1 MKKTRRFASLAT
13 AAILV
18 ACAVVPATMSALPV
32 SAQTVTI
39 TQATGN
45 AEADHTYSAY
55 QIFKGTVV
63 DGALTGIDW
72 NKDIV
77 NDGALLT
84 ALKGDTQLG
93 KYFANCTSAA
103 EVAAALNA
111 KVAGTE
117 EGTETSVFANNGAL
131 TQHFAELVKANLKD
145 NVTASATS
153 AKNGTSAELS
163 ITADGYYL
171 IVDDTANL
179 QTGAYSRYIL
189 TTVDADSDTTLS
201 IAQKASSPTVV
212 KKVKENTDVDDY
224 TYTDARGSQ
233 TDKDYNDVA
242 DYNIGDAV
250 PFKLYGTMPST
261 IGDYEHYRYIFHDTL
276 GTQFT
281 APAVGDVT
289 VKVDGKNAVGATV
302 AIAGNEITVTFA
314 DIKDGNTITAS
325 SVVTVEYSA
334 VLNKTAQIGLSGQE
348 NAVKLEYSND
358 SYWDGSGTP
367 TTSKTPEDKVIV
379 FTYELDVTK
388 QDSVTDK
395 KLKDAEF
402 NLKNAADKYAK
413 VDENG
418 YVTGW
423 VDSEE
428 AGSTL
433 KSDENGLFKVIGL
446 DDGTY
451 TLTETKAPTGYNLLN
466 APVTLKLDATT
477 ANGQNWDVFD
487 ATKALT
493 DLTLTVDTG
502 AAQPAK
508 TPGEGDSFGKYGV
521 VETTVL
527 NTSGSSL
534 PSTGGIGTTI
544 FYVAGG
550 VLVVGAGVLLITKKR
565 AKDAQ

>member
-13 AAILV
+13 AAILA

>member
-13 AAILV
+13 AAILA

-281 APAVGDVT
+281 APAVGDLT

-423 VDSEE
+423 VDTVAE
-428 AGSTL
+428 ASVL
-433 KSDENGLFKVIGL
+433 KSDANGLFKVIGL

>member
-13 AAILV
+13 AAILA

-423 VDSEE
+423 VDTVAE
-428 AGSTL
+428 ASVL
-433 KSDENGLFKVIGL
+433 KSDANGLFKVIGL

>member
-13 AAILV
+13 AAILA

-153 AKNGTSAELS
+153 AKNGTSAELN

>member
-13 AAILV
+13 AAILA

-358 SYWDGSGTP
+358 SYWDGSGTL

>member
-13 AAILV
+13 AAILA

-39 TQATGN
+39 TQATEN
-45 AEADHTYSAY
+45 AKADHTYSAY

-77 NDGALLT
+77 NADALLT

-153 AKNGTSAELS
+153 AKNGTSTELS

-423 VDSEE
+423 VDTVAE
-428 AGSTL
+428 ASVL
-433 KSDENGLFKVIGL
+433 KSDANGLFKVIGL

>member
-13 AAILV
+13 AAILA

-84 ALKGDTQLG
+84 ALKGDTQL
-93 KYFANCTSAA
+93 KTYFANCTSAA

-153 AKNGTSAELS
+153 AKNGTSTELN

-212 KKVKENTDVDDY
+212 KKVMENTDVADY

-289 VKVDGKNAVGATV
+289 VKVDGKNAAGATV
-302 AIAGNEITVTFA
+302 AIENNEITVTFA

-325 SVVTVEYSA
+325 SVVTVEYNA

-388 QDSVTDK
+388 QDGVTNK

-402 NLKNAADKYAK
+402 NLKNAANKYAK

>member
-1 MKKTRRFASLAT
+1 MKKTRRFTSLAT
-13 AAILV
+13 AAILA

-423 VDSEE
+423 VDTVAE
-428 AGSTL
+428 ASVL
-433 KSDENGLFKVIGL
+433 KSDANGLFKVIGL

>member
-13 AAILV
+13 AAILA

-388 QDSVTDK
+388 QDSVTDM

>member
-13 AAILV
+13 AAILA

-103 EVAAALNA
+103 KVAAALNA

>member
-13 AAILV
+13 AAILA

-281 APAVGDVT
+281 APAVGNVT

-302 AIAGNEITVTFA
+302 AIENNEITVTFA

-388 QDSVTDK
+388 QDSVTNK

-423 VDSEE
+423 VDTVAE
-428 AGSTL
+428 ASVL
-433 KSDENGLFKVIGL
+433 KSDANGLFKVIGL

-493 DLTLTVDTG
+493 NLTLTVDTG

>member
-13 AAILV
+13 AAILA

-189 TTVDADSDTTLS
+189 TTVDADSNTTLS

>member
-13 AAILV
+13 AAILA

-45 AEADHTYSAY
+45 AEANHTYSAY
-55 QIFKGTVV
+55 QIFTGTV
-63 DGALTGIDW
+63 DDTSKLTGIDW
-72 NKDIV
+72 NNNVVDAA
-77 NDGALLT
+77 GLLS
-84 ALKGDTQLG
+84 ALKSDAQLSA
-93 KYFANCTSAA
+93 YFENCTTAA

-111 KVAGTE
+111 NVVGGDTKA
-117 EGTETSVFANNGAL
+117 FQNDNAL
-131 TQHFAELVKANLKD
+131 TQHFAELVKAKLKSD
-145 NVTASATS
+145 ATAVKSTNNTLTFA
-153 AKNGTSAELS
+153 
-163 ITADGYYL
+163 ADGYYL

-179 QTGAYSRYIL
+179 QEGAYSRYIL
-189 TTVDADSDTTLS
+189 TTVDASAADTT
-201 IAQKASSPTVV
+201 INEKASSPTVV

-224 TYTDARGSQ
+224 TYTDAKGEH
-233 TDKDYNDVA
+233 TDADYNDVA
-242 DYNIGDAV
+242 DYNIGDSV

-261 IGDYEHYRYIFHDTL
+261 IGDYEHYRYVFHDTL
-276 GTQFT
+276 GAEFT
-281 APAVGDVT
+281 APAAEN
-289 VKVDGKNAVGATV
+289 VKVYVDGTDAVGAKVEVT
-302 AIAGNEITVTFA
+302 GNEITVTFA
-314 DIKDGNTITAS
+314 DIKNGNTITAN

-334 VLNKTAQIGLSGQE
+334 VLKTDAKIGLPGQV

-388 QDSVTDK
+388 QDSVINK

-402 NLKNAADKYAK
+402 NLKNADGKYVT
-413 VDENG
+413 VDTDG
-418 YVTGW
+418 HVTGW
-423 VDSEE
+423 VDTE
-428 AGSTL
+428 AEASVL
-433 KSDENGLFKVIGL
+433 KSDVNGLFKVIGL

-466 APVTLKLDATT
+466 NPVTLKLDATT
-477 ANGQNWDVFD
+477 ANGQNWDNFVATD
-487 ATKALT
+487 ALKN
-493 DLTLTVDTG
+493 LTLTVDAG

-508 TPGEGDSFGKYGV
+508 TPGEGASFGQYGV

>member
-13 AAILV
+13 AAILA
-18 ACAVVPATMSALPV
+18 ACAVVPATM
-32 SAQTVTI
+32 
-39 TQATGN
+39 
-45 AEADHTYSAY
+45 SAY

>member
-13 AAILV
+13 AAILA

-153 AKNGTSAELS
+153 AKNGASAELS

-423 VDSEE
+423 VDTVAE
-428 AGSTL
+428 ASVL
-433 KSDENGLFKVIGL
+433 KSDANGLFKVIGL

>member
-13 AAILV
+13 PAILA

-45 AEADHTYSAY
+45 AEANHTYSAY

-93 KYFANCTSAA
+93 KYFANCTTAA

-111 KVAGTE
+111 NVVGGDTKA
-117 EGTETSVFANNGAL
+117 FQNDNAL
-131 TQHFAELVKANLKD
+131 TQHFAELVKANLKSD
-145 NVTASATS
+145 ATAVKSTNNTLTFA
-153 AKNGTSAELS
+153 
-163 ITADGYYL
+163 ADGYYL

-179 QTGAYSRYIL
+179 QEGAYSRYIL
-189 TTVDADSDTTLS
+189 TTVDASAADTT
-201 IAQKASSPTVV
+201 INEKASSPSVV
-212 KKVKENTDVDDY
+212 KKVKENTNVDDDY
-224 TYTDARGSQ
+224 TYTDKTGKK
-233 TDKDYNDVA
+233 TDADYNDVA

-261 IGDYEHYRYIFHDTL
+261 IGDYEHYRYVFHDTL
-276 GTQFT
+276 GAEFT
-281 APAVGDVT
+281 APAAEN
-289 VKVDGKNAVGATV
+289 VKVYVDGTDAVGATV
-302 AIAGNEITVTFA
+302 KVVGNEITVTFN
-314 DIKDGNTITAS
+314 DIKAENTITAA

-334 VLNKTAQIGLSGQE
+334 VLSNKAKIGLSGQE
-348 NAVKLEYSND
+348 NAVRLEYSND

-388 QDSVTDK
+388 QDSVTNK

-402 NLKNAADKYAK
+402 KLKNAAGKYVT
-413 VDENG
+413 VDANG

-466 APVTLKLDATT
+466 APVTLNLDATT
-477 ANGQNWDVFD
+477 ANGQNWDDFV
-487 ATKALT
+487 AAKALT
-493 DLTLTVDTG
+493 NLTLTVDTG

-508 TPGEGDSFGKYGV
+508 TPGEGASFGQYGV